1 MKTIYLAIAR
11 EDTWETS
18 AKVVGMYASVEA
30 AKTDL
35 AKRFDDLRDKME
47 NEFLWQEQKYT
58 CKDVKAVA
66 YFHGD
71 TPSVGWGCERYEIAI
86 LEQKVD
92 V

>member
-1 MKTIYLAIAR
+1 MKTIYLAVAR
-11 EDTWETS
+11 EDNWETS

-66 YFHGD
+66 YFHGNI
-71 TPSVGWGCERYEIAI
+71 PSVGRGCERHEIVI
-86 LEQKVD
+86 LEQKVN